1 MNVKRCKPQQ
11 RIGVPCCRYRR
22 NTPDSTTLLA
32 PCIYNT
38 RIISTYTDVV
48 KVKKAVVCQILRHT
62 AAFFR
67 SHIRRGQA
75 KMTLLNLKN
84 YAHFTDTEAMDKATN
99 EHVHRNWYK
108 MNKTDRT
115 VLDMIR
121 RYSVKY
127 GAAHLKHETIAKQ
140 VGKSI
145 STIKSVIAK
154 LIDLG
159 ILEKVKFIRRVL
171 SGMGANIYS
180 ILPTKEDNCLAKTD
194 GRGNSKTPYV
204 PTVEPLK
211 KEKESFNLYTKDPKQ
226 SLHDAYASQPSLYN
240 RFKSILSNTI
250 NNTDVASKLFGIYKA
265 KSIKLQR
272 FEHLKNEQETFE
284 ELALQALRITT
295 QATRNKRIKS
305 IPGYYDGV
313 LRELIDKVLFSDSF
327 MMYDVAPDF
336 KLCTH

>member
-1 MNVKRCKPQQ
+1 
-11 RIGVPCCRYRR
+11 
-22 NTPDSTTLLA
+22 
-32 PCIYNT
+32 
-38 RIISTYTDVV
+38 
-48 KVKKAVVCQILRHT
+48 
-62 AAFFR
+62 
-67 SHIRRGQA
+67 
-75 KMTLLNLKN
+75 MTLLNLKN

-180 ILPTKEDNCLAKTD
+180 ILPFKEENCLAKTG
-194 GRGNSKTPYV
+194 GRENSETPYV
-204 PTVEPLK
+204 PTFEPLK
-211 KEKESFNLYTKDPKQ
+211 NEKEAFNLYTKDPKQ
-226 SLHDAYASQPSLYN
+226 SLHDTYASQPSLFN
-240 RFKSILSNTI
+240 RFKSILANSTGDLSI
-250 NNTDVASKLFGIYKA
+250 ASRLFGIYRSQ
-265 KSIKLQR
+265 SIQLLR
-272 FEHLKNEQETFE
+272 FEHLKNEQETFDS
-284 ELALQALRITT
+284 LAIHALQITT
-295 QATRNKRIKS
+295 QATKNKRIKS
-305 IPGYYDGV
+305 ITGYYDGV
-313 LRELIDKVLFSDSF
+313 LRELIGKTLFSDSF
-327 MMYDVAPDF
+327 MEFNVAPDL